1 MISENNSMDL
11 EQVKAAIKYKHEGTE
26 QMKSMANAKNL
37 TANNDLNEVVP
48 VGDRI
53 VVSLKAW
60 PAQSVNGLFMPE
72 SYTVIRGEMYTTE
85 VKAVGS
91 DVTIVKKG
99 DIIIVSMYSGYHIT
113 TKTGHAKII
122 SQADILIHKTKEQ
135 MEKDQS
141 FDPKTFKPGINFI
154 LVEMIEKKQVKTKSG
169 IITEMGEDDAL
180 NKNDVATK
188 TAIVLAK
195 GPIDKF
201 GKKYKE
207 VNVGSTIIMD
217 AYVGIVLNTSD
228 VSDEAKYRIML
239 SNDILGYIEKK

>member
-1 MISENNSMDL
+1 MSNENKSMDL
-11 EQVKAAIKYKHEGTE
+11 GQVKADIAYRHGGSE

-37 TANNDLNEVVP
+37 TANNDLDEVVP

-72 SYTVIRGEMYTTE
+72 SYTVIRGDMYSTQVE
-85 VKAVGS
+85 AVGA
-91 DVTIVKKG
+91 DVTLVKKG
-99 DIIIVSMYSGYHIT
+99 DVIIVSIYSGYHIT

-122 SQADILIHKTKEQ
+122 SQADILIHKTKED

-154 LVEMIEKKQVKTKSG
+154 LVEMIEKKQQRTASG

-195 GPIDKF
+195 GEVDKF
-201 GKKYKE
+201 GKEYKE
-207 VNVGSTIIMD
+207 VNIGSTIIMD
-217 AYVGIVLNTSD
+217 SYVGIVLNTSD
-228 VSDEAKYRIML
+228 VTDEAKYRIML